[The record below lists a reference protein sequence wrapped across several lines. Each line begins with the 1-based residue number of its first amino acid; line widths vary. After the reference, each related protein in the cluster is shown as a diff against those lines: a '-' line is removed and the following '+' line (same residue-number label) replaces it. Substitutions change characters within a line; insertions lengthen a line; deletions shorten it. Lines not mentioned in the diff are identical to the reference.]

1 MGFRNPLQLQRYYCK
16 VHIPCTLRKLTYI
29 VGLALLGQAKR
40 AELER
45 DRLRDRFLRRLGTVS
60 GGGDLMVKEI
70 GFMGERNGTLQ
81 RKR

>member
-1 MGFRNPLQLQRYYCK
+1 MGFRNPLQLQRYQRV

-45 DRLRDRFLRRLGTVS
+45 DKLRDRSLRRLGPVS
-60 GGGDLMVKEI
+60 GGDLMVKEI